1 MNYQANVNAIA
12 QQAREQQLKHKQ
24 AAVKAEVELD
34 RLKGL
39 LHREQT
45 LQVLCNAI
53 TIWHKHTSRCTT
65 LVSTYVNTVMCT
77 AAQHFDLLPCI
88 SLLYKHIFK

>member
-12 QQAREQQLKHKQ
+12 QQAREQQLKQKQ

-39 LHREQT
+39 LHREQA
-45 LQVLCNAI
+45 LQVFRNPAQYGVSRNCAALPNICLCQCYDL
-53 TIWHKHTSRCTT
+53 HSR
-65 LVSTYVNTVMCT
+65 
-77 AAQHFDLLPCI
+77 AAL
-88 SLLYKHIFK
+88 